1 MSGAIN
7 PRDPALNYVVVRG
20 IRSPGRAQLS
30 GVEAPFNWDVQK
42 GYALSGASI
51 VFRGRDIA
59 KPTLT
64 ISMWDPL
71 HFLQW
76 ELFKGALKP
85 PTPSTPFFV
94 DMQHPILA
102 AADISAVGVESLG
115 EPIRQPNGGLWVATI
130 KLIEYRPFKLALVK
144 PDKSIP
150 SVDKGK
156 VEPPKTAGDK
166 FLAESLKDL
175 SDAQNAGRTKKP

>member
-1 MSGAIN
+1 MSAAMD

-20 IRSPGRAQLS
+20 IRSPGRAQFS
-30 GVEAPFNWDVQK
+30 GVEAPYNWEVLK
-42 GYALSGASI
+42 GYALSGASVI
-51 VFRGRDIA
+51 FRGRDIA

-64 ISMWDPL
+64 VSLWDPL

-85 PTPSTPFFV
+85 PTPTSPFFV
-94 DMQHPILA
+94 DMSHPILA
-102 AADISAVGVESLG
+102 AADIKAVGVESLG
-115 EPIRQPNGGLWVATI
+115 EPIRQPGGGLWVATI

-150 SVDKGK
+150 AVDKGK

-166 FLAESLKDL
+166 FLVDAMKDV
-175 SDAQNAGRTKKP
+175 SDAMNGGRTKK